1 MSDSYL
7 ASAATL
13 AADVSG
19 NGTDKRGVLPV
30 IKNGK

>member
-7 ASAATL
+7 SHTATL

-19 NGTDKRGVLPV
+19 NGTDKRGVLPA
-30 IKNGK
+30 IQNGK